1 MNNTLKLLPNHFKK
15 IGWSIFIPS
24 LLLGII
30 SLTNVFSFPEVSLPV
45 FYNSGFP
52 LSNEDSGLFK
62 STEVAVFPN
71 LFGILI
77 IIGGLLLGC
86 SKEKIEDEYISS
98 LRLRSVFWSLIVT
111 YSTVLILFLTVFGMA
126 FFTVMIIII
135 FLPLVLYIFRF
146 NYLLLKK

>member
-1 MNNTLKLLPNHFKK
+1 MNTTLQLLPNRFKK
-15 IGWSIFIPS
+15 IGWMIFIPS
-24 LLLGII
+24 LILGIL
-30 SLTNVFSFPEVSLPV
+30 SLTDIFNFPDISLPV

-62 STEVAVFPN
+62 NTEVAIFPN

-98 LRLRSVFWSLIVT
+98 LRLRSVFWSLILT
-111 YSTVLILFLTVFGMA
+111 YSIVLILFLTIFGTA